1 MNSRNQWEITNC
13 FVLEAQI
20 TPGRAHLGA
29 KLPPNGP
36 GQGASRLGKHTTGWI
51 FSEIQESAGNHELAV
66 NSQLKWTLAG
76 PIWTQL
82 GPGQGQFELGIHS
95 YFTTSSGFLGFTEN
109 QPCQMFSQSRLPM
122 AGPVGPCFGGQV
134 ELPRS
139 NMDNLF
145 PNSIAESVKTRNP
158 NEVMNLLCFPSSN

>member
-82 GPGQGQFELGIHS
+82 GPGQGPFELGIHS
-95 YFTTSSGFLGFTEN
+95 
-109 QPCQMFSQSRLPM
+109 
-122 AGPVGPCFGGQV
+122 
-134 ELPRS
+134 
-139 NMDNLF
+139 
-145 PNSIAESVKTRNP
+145 
-158 NEVMNLLCFPSSN
+158 